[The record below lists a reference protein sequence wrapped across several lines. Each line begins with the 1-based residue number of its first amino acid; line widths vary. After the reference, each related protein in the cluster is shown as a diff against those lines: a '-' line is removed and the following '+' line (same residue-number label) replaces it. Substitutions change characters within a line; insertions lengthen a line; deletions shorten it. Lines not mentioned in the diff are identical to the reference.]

1 MNNKREDIDPDI
13 VPVDGRGGPLGLME
27 PLLLEEGSRHRSR
40 LMDLALELAQ
50 RSSGFRRS
58 LPEKMVPALA
68 DLVRTMNCYYS
79 NLIEGHATHPNDID
93 RALKNQYSDN
103 PEKRDLQIEARAHV
117 AVQAWIDAGGVRGR
131 FATVDAIREIYR
143 RFCEELPD
151 SLRWVEDPSGR
162 EKIRIEPGTFRHQNV
177 VVGQH
182 VAVDWTSVQRF
193 MRRFEEVYSNL
204 GKTETLLASAA
215 MHHRLVW
222 IHPFLDGN
230 GRVARLLSH
239 ATFVEVLETGAIWS
253 VARGLARQ
261 VSNYKQHLASC
272 DLPRRNDLDGR
283 GRLSEEALA
292 AFTEFFLK
300 TCLDQVSFMEGLMD
314 PSRLRIRV
322 LRWAEEEIQLGNLPR
337 NASAVLEV
345 ALYRGEVLRADL
357 ARIVGTGE
365 RQARRVVSSLAERG
379 VLVSEGPRAPLC
391 LAFPMA
397 IASRFFPGLF
407 PDQPS

>member
-1 MNNKREDIDPDI
+1 
-13 VPVDGRGGPLGLME
+13 ME

-40 LMDLALELAQ
+40 LMDLVLELAQ

>member
-1 MNNKREDIDPDI
+1 MDNKMEDIDPDI
-13 VPVDGRGGPLGLME
+13 YPVDDRGGPLGLMD
-27 PLLLEEGSRHRSR
+27 PLLIEEGSRHRSR

-50 RSSGFRRS
+50 KSSGFRRS

-79 NLIEGHATHPNDID
+79 NLIEGHATHPIDID
-93 RALKNQYSDN
+93 RALHNQYSDN

-117 AVQAWIDAGGVRGR
+117 AVQDWIDAGGVRGR
-131 FATVDAIREIYR
+131 FATLDAICEIHR

-151 SLRWVEDPSGR
+151 SLLWVEDQSGR
-162 EKIRIEPGTFRHQNV
+162 EKIRIEPGKFRRQDV
-177 VVGQH
+177 VVGHH
-182 VAVDWTSVQRF
+182 VAVDWTSVPGF

-239 ATFVEVLETGAIWS
+239 ATFAEILETGAIWS
-253 VARGLARQ
+253 VARGLARD
-261 VSNYKQHLASC
+261 VGNYKQHLSSC
-272 DLPRRNDLDGR
+272 DLSRRNDLDGR

-300 TCLDQVSFMEGLMD
+300 ACLDQVGFMEGLMD

-322 LRWAEEEIQLGNLPR
+322 LMWAEEEIRLGNLPQK
-337 NASAVLEV
+337 ASAVLEV

-357 ARIVGTGE
+357 SRIVGTGE
-365 RQARRVVSSLAERG
+365 RQARRVVSALAEKG

-391 LAFPMA
+391 LAFPTA
-397 IASRFFPGLF
+397 IASHFFPGLF